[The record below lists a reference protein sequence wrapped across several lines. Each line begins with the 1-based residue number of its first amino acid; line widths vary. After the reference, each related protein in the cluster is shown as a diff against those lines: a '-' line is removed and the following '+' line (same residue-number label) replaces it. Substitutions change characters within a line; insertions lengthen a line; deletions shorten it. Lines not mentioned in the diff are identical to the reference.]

1 MSGYIN
7 DTNPSKLGGGIPGF
21 QPQLLGGGA
30 NQNGGSGMV
39 GGGERST
46 MRHIIRNSGGRSSKL
61 YIMGVVPTNFKTG
74 LTPFRQRENAGDFAM
89 ASPNYSGTTPN
100 VLLPKINQVNGI
112 GPTMLNANG
121 GSVQSTIGGAAFSG
135 NPHYVYD
142 SSVYTK
148 FKKAV
153 SVAKTYNDKSFGG
166 SNNGSYS
173 FLMRVRH

>member
-1 MSGYIN
+1 MSGYIT

-39 GGGERST
+39 GGGERSM
-46 MRHIIRNSGGRSSKL
+46 MRHLIRNSIGTYGNL
-61 YIMGVVPTNFKTG
+61 YRKGVVPTNFKTG
-74 LTPFRQRENAGDFAM
+74 LTPFRQSINAGDFAM

-100 VLLPKINQVNGI
+100 ALLPKINQVNGI

-121 GSVQSTIGGAAFSG
+121 GSVQTTNNGSAFSG

-142 SSVYTK
+142 SSDYTR
-148 FKKAV
+148 FKKTV
-153 SVAKTYNDKSFGG
+153 SVVKTYNDESFGG